1 MKRMLALVLTASF
14 ALTLTGCGGGTTPV
28 STPTATSAAISA
40 ATPAPPASE
49 QSESAGRSEASR
61 TWTEEEVLE
70 LYKAGREEDWEMVD
84 CVTFPDQASGLVGA
98 VLFRNGD
105 ARTAGVAFL
114 GADGACRMGGT
125 DAQLPDEP
133 EFEYLGGGAVSFRL
147 KGEDG
152 KLHDH
157 TMSITIEGS
166 NVTFKSV
173 DQ

>member
-1 MKRMLALVLTASF
+1 MKRILALILTASL
-14 ALTLTGCGGGTTPV
+14 ALALAGCGGEEKTPA
-28 STPTATSAAISA
+28 PTS
-40 ATPAPPASE
+40 APPASE
-49 QSESAGRSEASR
+49 RTESVSQSEVTQPWSEQEVQELFEASR
-61 TWTEEEVLE
+61 
-70 LYKAGREEDWEMVD
+70 EDAWEAVD

-98 VLFRNGD
+98 VLFWNSE
-105 ARTAGVAFL
+105 AQSAGVAFL

-133 EFEYLGGGAVSFRL
+133 GFEYLGGGAVSFQL

-152 KLHDH
+152 KLYDH

-173 DQ
+173 DDLPEE